1 MLERLHIPKILLD
14 ILELN
19 HLAMTI
25 TIQLSNYISDG
36 HAPFIDLLC
45 LDTTSTMVVHVAFD
59 SC

>member
-1 MLERLHIPKILLD
+1 
-14 ILELN
+14 
-19 HLAMTI
+19 MTI
-25 TIQLSNYISDG
+25 TVQLSNYRSDG

>member
-1 MLERLHIPKILLD
+1 MLERLHIPDILLD

-25 TIQLSNYISDG
+25 TVQLLNYRSNG

-45 LDTTSTMVVHVAFD
+45 LHTTSTMVVRVASD